1 MVSEDKSDSLQ
12 SNTRKFWTVEEHDL
26 LLSLKKAGE
35 TWKDISERLGRT
47 PGACQHQYNQ
57 RFEVFQTERL
67 DGTPGACQLQ
77 YNQRFEDSQSSKG
90 SLQTKLNKHWTEEED
105 KLLLTL
111 KEAGGTWQEISE
123 SLGRTP
129 AACRGHYFSKRLEI
143 SEKESSQGSSQLKNE
158 TEERRLF
165 QLKASDETW
174 PEIAQRLPVR
184 TNIDCQRRYEEGL
197 DAYDTERSQGSLQA
211 NLIKLKPWTEEED
224 KLLLKLK
231 EAGGKWQEI
240 SESLG
245 RTPGACRSR
254 YGKYLEVKVS
264 ETEKSQSSLQLENER
279 VKWTAE
285 EEKLLVQLKA
295 SHKTWQEIS
304 ERLGRTPR
312 ACQIRHGQRLEVS
325 VTEKS
330 QGSLQP
336 RNERKKWTA
345 EEEKLLFQLKV
356 ADKTWQEISDHLPG
370 RTVNACQVHYND
382 VLHRGWGHEEVN
394 KLARLYESRKAEMW
408 DKIAKRLAIPW
419 REVEALH
426 WQLRSR
432 KAKPAE
438 SVGEKSLSK
447 VGADLS
453 PPPVHDGDD
462 AELQANEQQQ
472 DQSQQDNT
480 EKTWSREELKS
491 LMTCIKSNMTWEETS
506 KCLAGRTADSCRIY
520 CENLRKKASECS
532 SEPQSELHRLY
543 QRFKPEMWAKIGQEL
558 KLPWEEA
565 EEMHWR
571 LGAEGMAKRAGVAN
585 LITLAPREPERTT
598 DERFANDSSSAMSQ
612 DELIACIAEL
622 LDETVS
628 EPSNDLES
636 SNKQHES

>member
-105 KLLLTL
+105 KLLLAL

-285 EEKLLVQLKA
+285 EEKLL
-295 SHKTWQEIS
+295 
-304 ERLGRTPR
+304 
-312 ACQIRHGQRLEVS
+312 
-325 VTEKS
+325 
-330 QGSLQP
+330 
-336 RNERKKWTA
+336 
-345 EEEKLLFQLKV
+345 FQLKV

-394 KLARLYESRKAEMW
+394 KLAKLYESRKAEMW

-432 KAKPAE
+432 KAKHAE
-438 SVGEKSLSK
+438 SVGDKSLSK

-453 PPPVHDGDD
+453 PPRVHDGDD

-543 QRFKPEMWAKIGQEL
+543 QRFKPEMWANIGQEL

-585 LITLAPREPERTT
+585 LITLAPREPDRTT